1 MRRVQRVWAQRVE
14 AEYRSAAHTAELL
27 HWLIACGVSPDTL
40 ALAQR
45 IVSDELAHAELSRDV
60 LLAAGGHDG
69 QVQVRQEQLF
79 LGHGAGQPVLH
90 RALAVVCEMFCCGET
105 VAVPLFHAMRAGAS
119 APEAVAALDR
129 IQRDEAV
136 HRAFG
141 WTTLDEL
148 LELAGEPGE
157 ALVRELVPGAL
168 ERMQEGYSSA
178 STEHTEL
185 HAAWGLLA
193 GAAHGPIVAR
203 CVAEVIAPRFRE
215 RGLLSEADAEPAPAG

>member
-1 MRRVQRVWAQRVE
+1 VRRIRRVWAQRVE

-27 HWLIACGVSPDTL
+27 HWLIACGASPDTL
-40 ALAQR
+40 TIAQR
-45 IVSDELAHAELSRDV
+45 IVSDELAHAELCREV
-60 LLAAGGHDG
+60 LIAAGGHDG
-69 QVQVRQEQLF
+69 QVQVRQEELF
-79 LGHGAGQPVLH
+79 LGHGPGLPVLH
-90 RALAVVCEMFCCGET
+90 RALWVVAELFCCGET
-105 VAVPLFHAMRAGAS
+105 VAVPLFHAMRGGAT
-119 APEAVAALDR
+119 AAEAVVALDR

-148 LELAGEPGE
+148 LELAGEPGR
-157 ALVRELVPGAL
+157 ALVQGLVPSLL
-168 ERMQEGYSSA
+168 ERVQQGYSSA
-178 STEHTEL
+178 STEHSEL